1 MFDVLLARLRVAENQ
16 ITMLEKRVSRLEG
29 ETDVIQERTCEHEN
43 RLEDLET
50 WQEKVDD
57 IIEEY

>member
-1 MFDVLLARLRVAENQ
+1 MDRLAGILRRLLL
-16 ITMLEKRVSRLEG
+16 LEDKLKSLEERVSVME
-29 ETDVIQERTCEHEN
+29 ENTCDHES

-57 IIEEY
+57 ELDEY